1 MKKFKKIFA
10 VILSLAMVLGM
21 SMTSLAAK
29 PSGNDTAEV
38 TIKGL
43 TGEPTVTLYQV
54 VAGDYGTNGL
64 LGWKVVEDYKNKD
77 NESIISLE
85 NGKPWQP
92 GSEEITAL
100 ANALAADSDAK
111 IVMQKKVDASG
122 VFKEKVGAGAYIAII
137 TGANDQSVYNP
148 IILSASYNE
157 NSLIVGGEATAGGP
171 GSYLYGLEAVAKKT
185 GASISKEISDGTET
199 DESNTGKPVET
210 ASIGDAVTYTIK
222 PTMPSYPAGAVNKT
236 VYVSDTMVTGLKFIP
251 DSMEITFVENEN
263 VKINT
268 SEIGQNGVI
277 TFTRTDTNE
286 VIAYAKPNAT
296 GFNLRFIY
304 NALANGNQGAVFTPV
319 ITYQAVI
326 TEDAVVGKGGNT
338 NDVTLYY
345 ANKPNTGSDYEDLD
359 KEPENPDPENP
370 DYNTDTDD
378 AVVHTYQ
385 LAIRK
390 VDSEDTEDLLPGAV
404 FGVYTDAE
412 CTNMID
418 KIITDDNGIAV
429 STKVEAGDYWV
440 KELVAPNGYSISE
453 TPVKITANW
462 MSTTTTVTTTTKA
475 TRFVETTTEAGD
487 QIGWLDDDGNFYR
500 SNEKVDAIAVKQNW
514 KPAKIVEDSEVTTD
528 TTESV
533 ATGEA
538 AAGAVLTEI
547 TNTTIAALPSTGGI
561 GTTIFT
567 IGGCIIMVVAA
578 ALFFASRR
586 KSAK

>member
-29 PSGNDTAEV
+29 PSGNDTAKV

-43 TGEPTVTLYQV
+43 TGEPKVTLYQV

-64 LGWKVVEDYKNKD
+64 LGWKVVKDYKNKD
-77 NESIISLE
+77 DESIISLE
-85 NGKPWQP
+85 NGKKWQP

-100 ANALAADSDAK
+100 ANALAADSSAVVVESGKANAD
-111 IVMQKKVDASG
+111 G
-122 VFKEKVGAGAYIAII
+122 VFTANVKAGAYIAII

-148 IILSASYNE
+148 IILSASYDE
-157 NSLIVGGEATAGGP
+157 DSAIVGGEVTAGGP
-171 GSYLYGLEAVAKKT
+171 GSYLYGLSAVAKKT
-185 GASISKEISDGTET
+185 TASISKEISDGTEP

-236 VYVSDTMVTGLKFIP
+236 VYVSDTMVAGLKFIP
-251 DSMEITFVENEN
+251 DSMEITFAEDES

-268 SEIGQNGVI
+268 SEIDTNGVI
-277 TFTRTDTNE
+277 TFTKEDGT
-286 VIAYAKPNAT
+286 VIAYAKPNET

-304 NALANGNQGAVFTPV
+304 NALANGAQGAVFTPV

-326 TEDAVVGKGGNT
+326 TEAAVVGKDGNT
-338 NDVTLYY
+338 NTVTLYY

-359 KEPENPDPENP
+359 EEPENPDPENP

-404 FGVYTDAE
+404 FGVYTDE
-412 CTNMID
+412 SCTNMID

-453 TPVKITANW
+453 EPVKITANW

-475 TRFVETTTEAGD
+475 TRFVETTPGADD
-487 QIGWLDDDGNFYR
+487 QIGWLDDKGNFYR
-500 SNEKVDAIAVKQNW
+500 SNEKVNAIAMKRGW
-514 KPAKIVEDSEVTTD
+514 KAAKIVEDTNVSTD
-528 TTESV
+528 TTTVE
-533 ATGEA
+533 TTEA
-538 AAGAVLTEI
+538 AAAAGTILTPI
-547 TNTTIAALPSTGGI
+547 TNITIAALPSTGGI